1 MHQDLITC
9 LREGVSK
16 QLRGRTQEVMQLYMA
31 GMAPKQIAA
40 HLNISP
46 ARVSQLMRKGEWLL
60 KAWLQ
65 QHGYDDNV

>member
-1 MHQDLITC
+1 
-9 LREGVSK
+9 
-16 QLRGRTQEVMQLYMA
+16 MQLYMA

-65 QHGYDDNV
+65 QHGYDENV